1 MIFLPPPPL
10 PRWRRSVAVTAA
22 AATVFTLSG
31 CGSDDIGSAT
41 AEDLAH
47 EEAHEAAHEGLPSAH
62 VHSVAVNP
70 ADELVYLATHDGL
83 FRYDDGGPTRIGPVI
98 DLMGF
103 TVAGPNHFFASG
115 HPGPGVD
122 LPEPV
127 GLIESTD
134 GGETWNLLS
143 RQGESDFHA
152 LTASTAGVVVG
163 FDGRALST
171 TINGAAWRDLS
182 TTVTPHAL
190 AGSEDGTVL
199 MATQES
205 GPLRSVDGGATW
217 KPVADAPLLQV
228 VDWAAG
234 QTVVGV
240 TPNGTVAVSTD
251 AGITWE
257 ERARASD
264 SPQAV
269 GASTTAE
276 GGLRVLVVSN
286 DGVHDSTDGGETFAP
301 LS

>member
-1 MIFLPPPPL
+1 MTSSPHLT
-10 PRWRRSVAVTAA
+10 RRRPAVALAA
-22 AATVFTLSG
+22 AAVLGLSA
-31 CGSDDIGSAT
+31 CSSDGDAT
-41 AEDLAH
+41 RLATDSH
-47 EEAHEAAHEGLPSAH
+47 DAAATDLPSAH
-62 VHSVAVNP
+62 VHGVAVNP

-103 TVAGPNHFFASG
+103 TVAGPDHFYASG

-134 GGETWNLLS
+134 GGETWQLLS

-152 LTASTAGVVVG
+152 LTASRSGVVVG

-171 TINGAAWRDLS
+171 TTDGATWRDLS
-182 TTVTPHAL
+182 TSVTPHAL
-190 AGSEDGTVL
+190 AGSEDAAVL
-199 MATQES
+199 VATHES

-217 KPVADAPLLQV
+217 EPVADAPLLQV

-240 TPNGTVAVSTD
+240 TPDGTVAVSTD
-251 AGITWE
+251 AGATWE
-257 ERARASD
+257 EQARVSG

-269 GASTTAE
+269 GANATAE
-276 GGLRVLVVSN
+276 GALRVLVVTSG
-286 DGVHDSTDGGETFAP
+286 GVHDSTDGGETFAP
-301 LS
+301 LA